1 MIVNLLISISCC
13 WILPDNFFRPVYK
26 SVVNVQ
32 GITNYAS
39 NRLSLILLYFILNAF
54 KRTQI
59 MIDPKYDTV
68 DKMKKVMNRSVCI
81 GRAVIIINLSA
92 IIYKI
97 IIDLQAID

>member
-1 MIVNLLISISCC
+1 
-13 WILPDNFFRPVYK
+13 
-26 SVVNVQ
+26 
-32 GITNYAS
+32 
-39 NRLSLILLYFILNAF
+39 
-54 KRTQI
+54 

-81 GRAVIIINLSA
+81 GRAVITINLSA